1 MKDESAP
8 RNPGADGEEETMS
21 AQPSVDVS
29 AMIVELE
36 HLEHREREVS
46 ALRRRLHDRLD
57 SFYNEVTG
65 GREEQLSA
73 ERRELHA
80 RIDVLRAELRA
91 LGALPLE

>member
-1 MKDESAP
+1 MEGDSVG
-8 RNPGADGEEETMS
+8 RDLGADGEVEWMS
-21 AQPSVDVS
+21 ARPSVDVS

-65 GREEQLSA
+65 AREVQLSV

-80 RIDVLRAELRA
+80 RIDMLRAELRA

>member
-1 MKDESAP
+1 MEGGSVP
-8 RNPGADGEEETMS
+8 RSPGADGEDEDMS
-21 AQPSVDVS
+21 ARPSVDVS

-57 SFYNEVTG
+57 SFHNEVTG
-65 GREEQLSA
+65 AREQQLSA
-73 ERRELHA
+73 ERHALHA